1 MAIAMAMAM
10 AVGVVMAIAMAMV
23 VGVALALAVAMAM
36 AVGVV
41 MALAMAMAIAM
52 AMAVGVVMFNF
63 FIENESCI
71 NFVCAA
77 FMMISLCFSSDSQ
90 HPNKLDMFLAGLTFL
105 AYSGLL
111 LNTVAN
117 ILEKGF

>member
-1 MAIAMAMAM
+1 MNEVI
-10 AVGVVMAIAMAMV
+10 
-23 VGVALALAVAMAM
+23 
-36 AVGVV
+36 
-41 MALAMAMAIAM
+41 
-52 AMAVGVVMFNF
+52 MFNF
-63 FIENESCI
+63 FIENESYI

-77 FMMISLCFSSDSQ
+77 FMMLSLCFSSNNQYPD
-90 HPNKLDMFLAGLTFL
+90 KLDMLLAGLTFL